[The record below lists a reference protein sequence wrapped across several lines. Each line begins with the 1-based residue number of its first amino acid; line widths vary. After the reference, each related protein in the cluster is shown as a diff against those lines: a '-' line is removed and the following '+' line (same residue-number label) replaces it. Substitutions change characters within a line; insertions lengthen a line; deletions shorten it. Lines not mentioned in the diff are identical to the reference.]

1 MERPHLSAAQR
12 LTAGMPARPLA
23 LGMPILVLPG
33 AALPAA
39 SQPEEIR
46 VEGTRVGNELPDPT
60 AFGEVLLSDDFE
72 AERKSLADLL
82 SESPGVFVRR
92 FGGPGDPSELS
103 IRGSSAAQV
112 AVSINGV
119 RADSALRGGIDLSRI
134 CLPLIERVEVQR
146 GGGAVREGSGAVGGT
161 VNLVT
166 RAPDGR
172 DSSRADFGAGS
183 FETYQ
188 GSFFRSQRL
197 AEIDYAL
204 GYCGFGTQGDFRFTR
219 PVFRG
224 PDGVES
230 LFSPPQARRINN
242 DRVQHAGTLGIQR
255 ELGAGNLRFDDFL
268 GYSAGGEPGIDCC
281 GGEQAGQNA
290 RARNRDW
297 VNLAQIRWRAGD
309 FTSADDALEIGLHH
323 RYEALRFRDP
333 QPRFDD
339 PVDLR
344 QQISTLGARAAGPL
358 PLPLIARYANLHAG
372 LDFEWD
378 AMESREAGHHSRLVS
393 ALALDARWEGFE
405 QRLLLV
411 PALRVD
417 WSQGFGVRAL
427 PALGI
432 RVQALTGLSLLANL
446 TPAFRIPS
454 FDELFHPDEG
464 FVRGNPDLEAEEA
477 LEFDAG
483 FEYRRAFLK
492 RQLELR
498 AVASYFYRDI
508 EDSIV
513 WVQIND
519 RTVAPVNTGE
529 ARVRGVEIATSIG
542 LVNRLRVSFQHTELR
557 SRRKATGRS
566 LPGVPERESFLRLE
580 WGPPD
585 LWKLVGEAQ
594 YTGPILVSEGGG
606 RRLPGCTVWNASVA
620 LNLAAIPGTF
630 FSRELAR
637 FWLSVDFQ
645 NLGDVAV
652 RDALAFPQ
660 PGRSASVG
668 FEAHW

>member
-1 MERPHLSAAQR
+1 
-12 LTAGMPARPLA
+12 MPAHPFA
-23 LGMPILVLPG
+23 LGMLILLLPG
-33 AALPAA
+33 AALQATA
-39 SQPEEIR
+39 QTEEIR
-46 VEGTRVGNELPDPT
+46 VEGTRVGDELPDPT

-72 AERKSLADLL
+72 AERKTLADLL

-92 FGGPGDPSELS
+92 FGGPGDPSEVS

-146 GGGAVREGSGAVGGT
+146 GGGAVREGSGAIGGT

-188 GSFFRSQRL
+188 GSLFHSQRQ
-197 AEIDYAL
+197 AEVDYAL
-204 GYCGFGTQGDFRFTR
+204 GYCGFGTEGDFRFAR

-224 PDGVES
+224 PDGVDS

-242 DRVQHAGTLGIQR
+242 DRVQHAGTLGMQGEI
-255 ELGAGNLRFDDFL
+255 GPGSLRFDDFL

-290 RARNRDW
+290 RARNRNW
-297 VNLAQIRWRAGD
+297 VNLAQLRWRAGG
-309 FTSADDALEIGLHH
+309 FESPEDALEIGLHH

-333 QPRFDD
+333 QPPFDD
-339 PVDLR
+339 PLDLR
-344 QQISTLGARAAGPL
+344 QRISTLGARVATPL
-358 PLPLIARYANLHAG
+358 PAIASFATLHAG
-372 LDFEWD
+372 MDFAWD
-378 AMESREAGHHSRLVS
+378 AMESREAGHHSRLAS
-393 ALALDARWEGFE
+393 ALVLDARVEGFE

-417 WSQGFGVRAL
+417 WSQGFGLRAL

-432 RVQALTGLSLLANL
+432 RVRAFAGLSLLANL

-464 FVRGNPDLEAEEA
+464 FVRGNPDLEAEQA

-483 FEYRRAFLK
+483 FEYRRTFLK
-492 RQLELR
+492 RQLELS
-498 AVASYFYRDI
+498 AVASYFYRDV

-529 ARVRGVEIATSIG
+529 ARVRGVEIASSVRI
-542 LVNRLRVSFQHTELR
+542 LNRLRISFQYTELR

-580 WGPPD
+580 WGPPE

-606 RRLPGCTVWNASVA
+606 RQLPGRTVWNASVA

-630 FSRELAR
+630 FHRELSR

-668 FEAHW
+668 FEAQW